1 MRIPRPI
8 VGLAGALALFCGL
21 TVTAAAPAAAA
32 APATPAAPA
41 SAASTLPKPDHVVVV
56 MMENEDYSSIIGDTA
71 QAPYIN
77 SLAQQGASFSQSYGV
92 WHPSLPNY
100 YALLSGSTQG
110 LTNSNPPPVGSI
122 QADNLPHELM
132 SHGYSFDD
140 YSDEATPA
148 AWLRFADLPGTATSP
163 NPVDKW
169 LTCPGSVPGQACG
182 FPTSGSGYAKLPTVT
197 FVHGDQYQ
205 SMHDGNIPEG
215 DTWVRNTF
223 GGYADWARTH
233 NSLLV
238 VTFDEDDFTPANH
251 LPTVF
256 YGANVKPGSY
266 GETINHYNVLR
277 TVEDM
282 YGLPYLG
289 NDATAAPITD
299 TWGSTTLGT
308 GSGPGP
314 VTGYAGYC
322 LDDQNGSTADFNP
335 VDLAPCTG
343 AADQSWTLPG
353 NGTVQA
359 FGKCLDV
366 LHSGTANGTVVQLYH
381 CNGGGAQQWVAQ
393 ADGSLQN
400 PQSGKCLDDPGY
412 SLSSPQLIIWD
423 CKGSANQTWNLPA

>member
-1 MRIPRPI
+1 M
-8 VGLAGALALFCGL
+8 
-21 TVTAAAPAAAA
+21 
-32 APATPAAPA
+32 
-41 SAASTLPKPDHVVVV
+41 
-56 MMENEDYSSIIGDTA
+56 
-71 QAPYIN
+71 
-77 SLAQQGASFSQSYGV
+77 
-92 WHPSLPNY
+92 
-100 YALLSGSTQG
+100 
-110 LTNSNPPPVGSI
+110 GSI

-335 VDLAPCTG
+335 VDLAPAPAPPTRAGPCPATGPSRPSASAWTCCT
-343 AADQSWTLPG
+343 AAPPTARSSSSTTATAAAPSSG
-353 NGTVQA
+353 SRRPTAACRTRSPASASTTPGTV
-359 FGKCLDV
+359 
-366 LHSGTANGTVVQLYH
+366 
-381 CNGGGAQQWVAQ
+381 
-393 ADGSLQN
+393 
-400 PQSGKCLDDPGY
+400 
-412 SLSSPQLIIWD
+412 
-423 CKGSANQTWNLPA
+423 SAAPS